1 MGNNDF
7 KKGDQPRC
15 NIVKDEKCNLV
26 ADSHNIVAK
35 LRKYFSQLFN
45 VRGVQDVCQPEIHT
59 AEPPVSEPSA
69 SEIELAIDKLKI
81 TNSQVW
87 SNTGR
92 TDYSRGQN
100 NLLVDS

>member
-45 VRGVQDVCQPEIHT
+45 VRGV
-59 AEPPVSEPSA
+59 
-69 SEIELAIDKLKI
+69 
-81 TNSQVW
+81 
-87 SNTGR
+87 
-92 TDYSRGQN
+92 
-100 NLLVDS
+100 